1 MRKKRAPSPATTT
14 ALCSVA
20 ATKSP
25 IIFIGTGEHID
36 EFEEFKVKPFVQK
49 LLGMGDVEGLVE
61 KVTEMGLDD
70 NEELMKRLKQGDAL
84 FAARILTFLRV
95 QANFRFATC
104 MSNFKT

>member
-1 MRKKRAPSPATTT
+1 MVTRRAA
-14 ALCSVA
+14 ALCQRKCGLRLACDVYAHCFSFCRVA

-70 NEELMKRLKQGDAL
+70 NEELMKRLKQGA
-84 FAARILTFLRV
+84 
-95 QANFRFATC
+95 FR
-104 MSNFKT
+104 